1 MYFDKLLYFS
11 TLQDDIASA
20 AVAKATEIGGSTR
33 VISRSGV
40 ISDDRKISPLK
51 CTGVRAS
58 DPSCASESLDTD
70 DSSGE
75 MSTFLQGIV
84 QVWTVSNLLINC
96 TTSVYM

>member
-1 MYFDKLLYFS
+1 MHVL
-11 TLQDDIASA
+11 TLKDDIASA

-40 ISDDRKISPLK
+40 APDNRKIPPLK
-51 CTGVRAS
+51 CVAVSAS

-84 QVWTVSNLLINC
+84 QVWTVSNLLISC
-96 TTSVYM
+96 TTCVYMYMTH